1 MKRIICA
8 LLLSVPMCNAW
19 AQGSTSTIGGA
30 TDWYWKLYR
39 TSTDGNLNFYNRR
52 NVTDPEVLR
61 IKFLDQGGLQLIGG
75 NLYSDRSLFLGGAT
89 DYYWRM
95 ERVQG
100 DGSLRI
106 YSRKNTSDPE
116 IIGLSI
122 FENGNVGIGTGSVF
136 PDARLAVKGLIHT
149 NEVRVDLAGSVMP
162 DYVFSS
168 NYKLRSL
175 REVETFIQMNHHLP
189 EVPSASEIENNGLN
203 LKEMNLALLKKIEE
217 LTLYMIEANKNIKD
231 LENEIQLLKKMK

>member
-1 MKRIICA
+1 M
-8 LLLSVPMCNAW
+8 
-19 AQGSTSTIGGA
+19 
-30 TDWYWKLYR
+30 
-39 TSTDGNLNFYNRR
+39 
-52 NVTDPEVLR
+52 TDPEVLR

-106 YSRKNTSDPE
+106 YSRKNTTDPE

-175 REVETFIQMNHHLP
+175 REVETFIQKNHHLP
-189 EVPSASEIENNGLN
+189 EIPSAFEIENDGLN

-231 LENEIQLLKKMK
+231 LENEVRLLKKMK